1 MGNEEEPFK
10 PVLKQDNEFQIF
22 KDFLTRAAKLQE
34 LGAVGSKF
42 LGGFQQGLEFLRRPP
57 VNRKSEL
64 TDNVIKANETERV
77 KSYFVAGCVNTHDR
91 VQNVSKLHTCLL
103 GLQGH
108 LTQAKRIINELE
120 NLLVDLTVAIK
131 TCNRSFSPVRNEDL
145 YANLDQE
152 TTVNQEETP
161 SSDYSLD
168 YAALMGIIYSMLKQ
182 DYVMQER
189 IVSSL
194 NFKSLAG
201 ELESYCLMWSLRPFI
216 NDEIVMQA
224 WRYVIH

>member
-42 LGGFQQGLEFLRRPP
+42 LGGFQQGL
-57 VNRKSEL
+57 V
-64 TDNVIKANETERV
+64 
-77 KSYFVAGCVNTHDR
+77 
-91 VQNVSKLHTCLL
+91 HTCLL